1 MITPQQIDQV
11 AFKKSSF
18 GGYNMQQVDEF
29 LEPLTEDY
37 VTLYKENALLK
48 SKLRVLAGKLEE
60 YRKGEAAAPKAA
72 AGDAEAQAQAAQIL
86 QNAQAQAAQA
96 LQNAQVQAAQV
107 QKNAQIQRDQM
118 LSQAQAQCDKL
129 LKDAAANAQRAAAA
143 PVAAPVPSINTEALI
158 AAENARV
165 EEARKAANAQI
176 AEIQEQMRTCI
187 QALERIKSAAPAV
200 TAAPKAAS
208 FTAPA
213 APAAPKAASFTAPAA
228 PAAPKAA
235 SFAAPAAPVI
245 PAAPEVPAAPKAAGF
260 TAPADF
266 DSDSVADEIA
276 HNVEALVGSAE
287 ETAPKP
293 EPKHPVNDT
302 TTSRFANLNLQFGR
316 NYDPTHK

>member
-60 YRKGEAAAPKAA
+60 YRKGEGAAKAPAA
-72 AGDAEAQAQAAQIL
+72 DPQAL
-86 QNAQAQAAQA
+86 QNAQAQAAQV
-96 LQNAQVQAAQV
+96 LQTAQVQAAQAV
-107 QKNAQIQRDQM
+107 KSA
-118 LSQAQAQCDKL
+118 QAQAAQILADAQAQSDKL
-129 LKDAAANAQRAAAA
+129 LKDAAAKAQAAAVA
-143 PVAAPVPSINTEALI
+143 PVAASVPSSNAEALI

-165 EEARKAANAQI
+165 EEARKAANARI
-176 AEIQEQMRTCI
+176 AEIQEQMRACI
-187 QALERIKSAAPAV
+187 QALERIKAAAPAGSV
-200 TAAPKAAS
+200 APAAPKAAPKPAS

-213 APAAPKAASFTAPAA
+213 APVAPASFSAPAAPKAPAGFAAPAA
-228 PAAPKAA
+228 PAAPVAPK
-235 SFAAPAAPVI
+235 APAAPAVS
-245 PAAPEVPAAPKAAGF
+245 
-260 TAPADF
+260 DLSF
-266 DSDSVADEIA
+266 DSGSVADEIA
-276 HNVEALVGSAE
+276 HSVEALVGSAE
-287 ETAPKP
+287 EPAPKP
-293 EPKHPVNDT
+293 VPKHPVNDT